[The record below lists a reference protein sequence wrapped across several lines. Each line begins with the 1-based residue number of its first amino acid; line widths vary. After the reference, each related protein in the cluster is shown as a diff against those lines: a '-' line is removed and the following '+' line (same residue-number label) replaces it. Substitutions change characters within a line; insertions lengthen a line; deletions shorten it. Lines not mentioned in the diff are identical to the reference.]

1 LPSTDDFLELLA
13 SDPPAA
19 ASSSSSPRQPHLVD
33 LPEYMFPYDSN
44 PTPRIHHSY
53 LSALETHGAPAALAL
68 LDMLENAPAAPA
80 SNANM
85 LRQWLSLFTGSAS
98 VLPTES
104 VSPSVPAIQHIE
116 IVGHGLGASIGLL
129 VALALQLE
137 ISGPAATQYAQPLAH
152 VDIRATL
159 FGLPRVG
166 DQVFADWVDELVSNP
181 SNKLQ
186 INRVSSY
193 ADTIAH
199 LPARHLDLAH
209 PSIGEFWVGA
219 DPRVVYAC
227 KSEHEGAESQR
238 CSASIP
244 LGRSSLQDHAG
255 PFGGVRIGANSCRRP
270 KVDLANL

>member
-1 LPSTDDFLELLA
+1 
-13 SDPPAA
+13 
-19 ASSSSSPRQPHLVD
+19 
-33 LPEYMFPYDSN
+33 MFPYDSN

-85 LRQWLSLFTGSAS
+85 LRQWLSLFTGTAS

-104 VSPSVPAIQHIE
+104 VSPSVPPIQHIE

-137 ISGPAATQYAQPLAH
+137 ISGPAATQYAQPLSH

-166 DQVFADWVDELVSNP
+166 DQVFADWVDELVSNQA
-181 SNKLQ
+181 NKLQ

-227 KSEHEGAESQR
+227 KSEQEGAESQR

-270 KVDLANL
+270 RVNLANL